1 MTHLKAGLKIGL
13 KTYVSEARSEDLYE
27 DRSGDP
33 SEDRSGDPSEDKSRD
48 PSEDRKQVYNDK
60 DVSAVAKW

>member
-48 PSEDRKQVYNDK
+48 YCFSL
-60 DVSAVAKW
+60 SL